1 MSWILSLFTWIVTQL
16 QIDITCRVVLYDSNW
31 IIQKGAWQ
39 KDHHDVCF
47 SAFLYCSQK
56 AKWLNIP
63 EQRIRWFQAQHWGL
77 KQRLLGHSRQR
88 QGLCIV
94 PSRSPAELLESAGRP
109 LQTQVPLTTQFDV
122 ATSHRKAYLDML
134 GCFLQTFW
142 TSDLTCCSGG
152 FILMNVLKDVLQS
165 TPAFP
170 LSFSCR
176 RPLWCSCFG

>member
-1 MSWILSLFTWIVTQL
+1 MTPTESFKSGLGRKITMMFVFLLF
-16 QIDITCRVVLYDSNW
+16 
-31 IIQKGAWQ
+31 
-39 KDHHDVCF
+39 F
-47 SAFLYCSQK
+47 SAVRK
-56 AKWLNIP
+56 LNVLSIP
-63 EQRIRWFQAQHWGL
+63 GQRIRWFQAQHWGL

-142 TSDLTCCSGG
+142 TSNLTCCSGG
-152 FILMNVLKDVLQS
+152 FILMNVWKDVLQS

-170 LSFSCR
+170 MVFVMSPS
-176 RPLWCSCFG
+176 LWCSCFG